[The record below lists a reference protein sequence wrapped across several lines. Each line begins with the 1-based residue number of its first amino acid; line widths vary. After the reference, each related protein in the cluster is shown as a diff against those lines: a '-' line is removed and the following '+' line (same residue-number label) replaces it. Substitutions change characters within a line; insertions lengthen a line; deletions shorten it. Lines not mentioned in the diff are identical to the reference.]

1 MATIDAL
8 SISLSALP
16 SPLTKDNKTGL
27 TVTAN
32 TSNGGSAA
40 NADRVEFILSYSPR
54 GANNA
59 ASGSQG
65 NGLLIPV
72 KNAAAT
78 SNSGATGV
86 FKNTFQAADFSLPGT
101 YRVMVKA
108 YTIVSSNITVMRTA
122 ESAEFYV
129 QDVNQADIFN
139 LLTDEQKQALDIGAD
154 GRWREVTLSGARI
167 KQLVADPTQQ
177 AQSVKLMDMAAGS
190 IVLGGAIVTNVV
202 AGVAGAKANLGSG
215 ASANNIIANAAIDSA
230 AEVDVAA
237 TFVPLRIAAASA
249 LNLKIDMG
257 AGATVSQLAD
267 GASLTVSF
275 CVAQPV
281 VINL

>member
-16 SPLTKDNKTGL
+16 SPLTKDNKAGL

-59 ASGSQG
+59 ATGSQG

-72 KNAAAT
+72 KNVPVT
-78 SNSGATGV
+78 SNAGSTGV
-86 FKNTFQAADFSLPGT
+86 FKNTFQPSDFNQPGT
-101 YRVMVKA
+101 YRVLVKA
-108 YTIVSSNITVMRTA
+108 YTIVSGNITVMKTA
-122 ESAEFYV
+122 DSAEFFV
-129 QDVNQADIFN
+129 QDVNQADINN
-139 LLTDEQKQALDIGAD
+139 LLTDEQKQALDIGSD
-154 GRWREVTLSGARI
+154 GRWREITLSGARI
-167 KQLVADPTQQ
+167 KQLVADPSQQ
-177 AQSVKLMDMAAGS
+177 AQSIKLMDLAAGT
-190 IVLGGAIVTNVV
+190 ILLGGAIVTNIV
-202 AGVAGAKANLGSG
+202 AGVTGAKANLGSG
-215 ASANNIIANAAIDSA
+215 TSANNIITNAAIDSA

-237 TFVPLRIAAASA
+237 TFVPLRVAAAAA

-257 AGATVSQLAD
+257 SGATISQLAD
-267 GASLTVSF
+267 GASLTVAF
-275 CVAQPV
+275 CVAQPIV
-281 VINL
+281 FNL